1 MLKLTTILCLLCTF
15 ASVSH
20 AGKRDTINFDTDIIP
35 ILTKAGCNSGACH
48 GAAAGRGE
56 FHLSLYGSN
65 PAFDY
70 DSIVH
75 RFKGRRVNLVAP
87 ENSLLLLKP
96 TETLIHGG
104 GTRIELDGPGF
115 NLLTEWIAKGAERLE
130 NQKLNSFKITPSHQV
145 FESIGDKVTLQAT
158 AKFSDGRKHN
168 VTRWT
173 VLTPEDDM
181 AVQIDPES
189 GEATALRPGR
199 HVVIA
204 RYLDRVVPII
214 FIVPL
219 QETLVDL
226 ADAPRVNF
234 IDDHIYDLLKTLKI
248 PPSPVADD
256 ATFLRRITLNLTGRL
271 PAPDVVQAFLDDLRE
286 NKRQLL
292 IDELLNSE
300 EFNDY
305 WTYKFAKLLRIRSQ
319 PLDDVGART
328 YHTWLREQI
337 AAAAPYNEIVEDLL
351 TSIGDSHTYG
361 PANFYRT
368 VGGPRALAE
377 FVSELFLGSRL
388 RCANCHDHPLD
399 HWKQDDYHGLAA
411 IFANVKA
418 GRVISI
424 QSGGEVIHPRTGVA
438 ALKRIPGEQFLDNAA
453 QGRTSLTDW
462 ITSNDNPY
470 FAKAIVNRLWK
481 NMMGRGLIEPTDD
494 LRSTNPATHPELLDF
509 LAKDFIAHDYNLRH
523 TLRVIANS
531 AAYARSE
538 KSLPENETDDRFYS
552 HALGRPL
559 EPEVLADAIAD
570 VTGITMQFGEEPAST
585 RAITLFDPN
594 IASPALDILGRCVRE
609 ESCESQSS
617 DTAGLP
623 VLLHLMNG
631 KLLNERI
638 QSPKSRLSLKIKE
651 NDSIEE
657 IIREFYLLALS
668 RLPTDEEQQFWKKEL
683 GPKQDK
689 QRVNVLQDFVWA
701 LLTSQEFVT
710 NH

>member
-1 MLKLTTILCLLCTF
+1 MLRLTIFLILLSVF
-15 ASVSH
+15 APSSY
-20 AGKRDTINFDTDIIP
+20 AGEAAAVDFDTDIVP
-35 ILTKAGCNSGACH
+35 VLTKSGCNSGACH

-75 RFKGRRVNLVAP
+75 RFKGRRVNLVDP

-96 TETLIHGG
+96 TESLIHGG
-104 GTRIELDGPGF
+104 GARIELDDPAF
-115 NLLTEWIAKGAERLE
+115 NLLTAWIAKGAQRL
-130 NQKLNSFKITPSHQV
+130 QQRKLKSFEISPSHQV
-145 FESIGDKVTLQAT
+145 FESVGDKVTLQAT
-158 AKFSDGRKHN
+158 AIFSNEDERT

-173 VLTPEDDM
+173 VLTPEDDT
-181 AVQIDPES
+181 AVQIDSET
-189 GEATALRPGR
+189 GEATVLRSGR

-204 RYLDRVVPII
+204 RYLDRVVPIV

-219 QETLVDL
+219 QARSIDFVDG
-226 ADAPRVNF
+226 PRTNF
-234 IDDHIYDLLKTLKI
+234 IDDHVYDLLATLKI
-248 PPSPVADD
+248 PASPGADD

-271 PAPDVVQAFLDDLRE
+271 PAPRVALAFLDDKRT

-305 WTYKFAKLLRIRSQ
+305 WTYEFAKLLRIRSQ
-319 PLDDVGART
+319 PLDKIGART
-328 YHTWLREQI
+328 YHRWLREQI
-337 AAAAPYNEIVEDLL
+337 ASATPYDEIAEDLL
-351 TSIGDSHTYG
+351 TSIGDSHTNG

-411 IFANVKA
+411 IFADVKA
-418 GRVISI
+418 GRVVSI
-424 QSGGEVIHPRTGVA
+424 QSGGEVIHPRTGIA
-438 ALKRIPGEQFLDNAA
+438 AVKRIPGERFLNDDA
-453 QGRTSLTDW
+453 QGRESLAEW
-462 ITSNDNPY
+462 ITTQHNPY

-494 LRSTNPATHPELLDF
+494 LRSTNPATHPQLLEA
-509 LAKDFIAHDYNLRH
+509 LAEDFIKHDYNLRH
-523 TLRVIANS
+523 TLRTIANS
-531 AAYARSE
+531 AAYSRSE
-538 KSLPENETDDRFYS
+538 KSLPENATDDRFYS
-552 HALGRPL
+552 HSIVRPL

-570 VTGITMQFGEEPAST
+570 VTGVAMQFGEEPAGT
-585 RAITLFDPN
+585 RAITLFDPK
-594 IASPALDILGRCVRE
+594 ISSPELDILGRCLRE
-609 ESCESQSS
+609 ESCESQSTG
-617 DTAGLP
+617 TAGLP
-623 VLLHLMNG
+623 VLLHLLNG

-638 QSPKSRLSLKIKE
+638 QSPESRLSRKIKE
-651 NDSIEE
+651 NVSSEK

-668 RLPTDEEQQFWKKEL
+668 RLPTEGEQQFWAKEF
-683 GPKQDK
+683 GSIQEK
-689 QRVNVLQDFVWA
+689 QRVDLLQDFVWA
-701 LLTSQEFVT
+701 MLTSQEFVT